1 VFVPVVDAHVTV
13 QVEHAQRLGLGLYPA
28 LREALLERGRQA
40 AQAHLVEL
48 AAQGLDLRRAVQ
60 TEQQPEL
67 ARRAALQLLGI
78 APAQQTHE
86 DQGQQDPTQTVEAV
100 AQATEHTLRDL
111 QQPLSAAQATTARRA
126 LRRPLGRRGPPPAP
140 AADSWAGGPCAA

>member
-1 VFVPVVDAHVTV
+1 MASLFVITRRLCGLVGAWLSFATLPQVLESNALQTIVRKVTTM
-13 QVEHAQRLGLGLYPA
+13 G
-28 LREALLERGRQA
+28 
-40 AQAHLVEL
+40 
-48 AAQGLDLRRAVQ
+48 AVQ
-60 TEQQPEL
+60 ENYAHP
-67 ARRAALQLLGI
+67 GI